1 MSDKIK
7 LRVIRRTD
15 FGKGAAR
22 QARRAGMIPAV
33 VYGHGADPIHLL
45 LPARET
51 TLAVRNPNALLTV
64 VNEAGEEHM
73 VLPKDI
79 QRHPLKQ
86 TVEHLDLI
94 EVRRGEKVVVDVP
107 VEVEGEVSTEVDTT
121 YVLDY
126 PTVPL
131 EAEATHLPESVTISI
146 EGRGPGEHV
155 YATDVQLPAG
165 TVLQLED
172 EIVIA
177 TVSEVVEQD
186 LGDTS
191 TQEEQAAEGEE
202 TEAAVGAE
210 GEDSGEA
217 AESDAEGSED

>member
-1 MSDKIK
+1 MSDEFKIK
-7 LRVIRRTD
+7 VIRRTD

-45 LPARET
+45 LPAQET
-51 TLAVRNPNALLTV
+51 TLAVRNPNALMHV
-64 VNEAGEEHM
+64 VNEAGEDHM
-73 VLPKDI
+73 VLPKEI

-107 VEVEGEVSTEVDTT
+107 VHVEGELSTDVDTT

-126 PTVPL
+126 ATVPV

-165 TVLQLED
+165 VVLQVED
-172 EIVIA
+172 DIVIA

-191 TQEEQAAEGEE
+191 DQEAQAAEGEE
-202 TEAAVGAE
+202 TEAAE
-210 GEDSGEA
+210 GEGSGEA

>member
-1 MSDKIK
+1 MSDQLKIK
-7 LRVIRRTD
+7 VIRRTD

-45 LPARET
+45 LPAQET

-94 EVRRGEKVVVDVP
+94 EVRRGEKVVVEVP
-107 VEVEGEVSTEVDTT
+107 VEVEGELSTEVDTT

-126 PTVPL
+126 ATVPV
-131 EAEATHLPESVTISI
+131 EAEATHLPESVTISV

-165 TVLQLED
+165 AVLQLED

-191 TQEEQAAEGEE
+191 TQEEQAAEGDE
-202 TEAAVGAE
+202 
-210 GEDSGEA
+210 SGEA

>member
-7 LRVIRRTD
+7 IKVTRRTD

-22 QARRAGMIPAV
+22 QARRAGQIPAV

-64 VNEAGEEHM
+64 VSEAGEEHM

-79 QRHPLKQ
+79 QRHALKD

-94 EVRRGEKVVVDVP
+94 EVRRGEKVVVDVT
-107 VEVEGEVSTEVDTT
+107 VHVEGEVAQGNE

-126 PTVPL
+126 PTVPV
-131 EAEATHLPESVTISI
+131 EAEATHLPESVSISV
-146 EGRGPGEHV
+146 EGRAAGEHA
-155 YATDVQLPAG
+155 YATDVQVPAG
-165 TVLQLED
+165 SVLQLDD

-186 LGDTS
+186 LGDES
-191 TQEEQAAEGEE
+191 VQEEQAAEGGESAE
-202 TEAAVGAE
+202 GAE
-210 GEDSGEA
+210 GESEGGEP
-217 AESDAEGSED
+217 AEGDAEKSED

>member
-7 LRVIRRTD
+7 VTRRTD

-22 QARRAGMIPAV
+22 QARRAGLIPAV
-33 VYGHGADPIHLL
+33 VYGHGQDPIHLL
-45 LPARET
+45 LPAQET

-79 QRHPLKQ
+79 QRHALKD

-94 EVRRGEKVVVDVP
+94 EVRRGEKVVVDVT
-107 VEVEGEVSTEVDTT
+107 VHVEGEVAKGNE
-121 YVLDY
+121 YVLDHV
-126 PTVPL
+126 TVPV
-131 EAEATHLPESVTISI
+131 EAEATHLPESVTISV
-146 EGRGPGEHV
+146 EGREAGEHV
-155 YATDVQLPAG
+155 YATDVQVPAG
-165 TVLQLED
+165 TTLQLED

-186 LGDTS
+186 LGDES
-191 TQEEQAAEGEE
+191 VQEEQAAEGE
-202 TEAAVGAE
+202 AAE
-210 GEDSGEA
+210 GESAEGE
-217 AESDAEGSED
+217 SEGSED

>member
-1 MSDKIK
+1 MSDKTILK
-7 LRVIRRTD
+7 ATQRTE

-22 QARRAGMIPAV
+22 QARRAGQIPAV
-33 VYGHGADPIHLL
+33 VYGHGQEPVHLL

-64 VNEAGEEHM
+64 MDESGEERL

-79 QRHPLKQ
+79 QRDALKQ
-86 TVEHLDLI
+86 TVDHLDLI

-107 VEVEGEVSTEVDTT
+107 VHVEGEVAPGHE

-126 PTVPL
+126 ATVPL
-131 EAEATHLPESVTISI
+131 EADATDLPESVTISV
-146 EGRGPGEHV
+146 EGREAGDHV
-155 YATDVQLPAG
+155 YAPNVTLPAG
-165 TVLQLED
+165 TTLQLDD

-186 LGDTS
+186 LGDES
-191 TQEEQAAEGEE
+191 VQEEQAAEGE
-202 TEAAVGAE
+202 
-210 GEDSGEA
+210 SS
-217 AESDAEGSED
+217 ESTEGSEA

>member
-7 LRVIRRTD
+7 VTRRTD

-22 QARRAGMIPAV
+22 QARRAGLIPAV
-33 VYGHGADPIHLL
+33 VYGHGQEPVHLL
-45 LPARET
+45 LPAQET

-79 QRHPLKQ
+79 QRHAIKD

-94 EVRRGEKVVVDVP
+94 EVRRGEKVI
-107 VEVEGEVSTEVDTT
+107 VEVTVHVEGEVAQGND
-121 YVLDY
+121 YVLDHV
-126 PTVPL
+126 TVPV
-131 EAEATHLPESVTISI
+131 EAEATHLPESVTISV
-146 EGRGPGEHV
+146 EGREAGEHV
-155 YATDVQLPAG
+155 YATDVQVPAG
-165 TVLQLED
+165 TTLQLED

-186 LGDTS
+186 LGDES
-191 TQEEQAAEGEE
+191 VQEEQAAEGES
-202 TEAAVGAE
+202 AE
-210 GEDSGEA
+210 GES
-217 AESDAEGSED
+217 EGSED

>member
-7 LRVIRRTD
+7 VTRRTD

-22 QARRAGMIPAV
+22 QARRAGLIPAV
-33 VYGHGADPIHLL
+33 VYGHGQDPIHLL
-45 LPARET
+45 LPAQET

-79 QRHPLKQ
+79 QRHALKD

-94 EVRRGEKVVVDVP
+94 EVRRGEKVVVDVT
-107 VEVEGEVSTEVDTT
+107 VHVEGEVAQGNE
-121 YVLDY
+121 YVLDHV
-126 PTVPL
+126 TVPV
-131 EAEATHLPESVTISI
+131 EAEATHLPESVTISVK
-146 EGRGPGEHV
+146 GREAGEHV
-155 YATDVQLPAG
+155 YATDVQVPAG
-165 TVLQLED
+165 TTLQLED

-186 LGDTS
+186 LGDES
-191 TQEEQAAEGEE
+191 VQEEQAAEGEE
-202 TEAAVGAE
+202 SAE
-210 GEDSGEA
+210 GEA
-217 AESDAEGSED
+217 AEGESEGSED

>member
-1 MSDKIK
+1 MSDQLKIK
-7 LRVIRRTD
+7 VIRRTD

-45 LPARET
+45 LPAQET
-51 TLAVRNPNALLTV
+51 TLAVRNPNALLHV
-64 VNEAGEEHM
+64 VNEAGEDHM

-94 EVRRGEKVVVDVP
+94 EVRRGEKVVVEVP
-107 VEVEGEVSTEVDTT
+107 VEVEGELSTEVDTT

-126 PTVPL
+126 ATVPV
-131 EAEATHLPESVTISI
+131 EAEATHLPESVTISV

-165 TVLQLED
+165 AVLQLED

-191 TQEEQAAEGEE
+191 TQEEQAAEGDE
-202 TEAAVGAE
+202 
-210 GEDSGEA
+210 SGEA

>member
-1 MSDKIK
+1 MSDEFKIK
-7 LRVIRRTD
+7 VIRRTD

-45 LPARET
+45 LPAQET

-64 VNEAGEEHM
+64 VNEAGEEHL

-79 QRHPLKQ
+79 QRHALKD

-94 EVRRGEKVVVDVP
+94 EVRRGEKVVVDVT
-107 VEVEGEVSTEVDTT
+107 VHVEGEVAKGND
-121 YVLDY
+121 YVLDHV
-126 PTVPL
+126 TVPV
-131 EAEATHLPESVTISI
+131 EAEATHLPESVTISV
-146 EGRGPGEHV
+146 EGREAGEHV
-155 YATDVQLPAG
+155 YATDVQVPAG
-165 TVLQLED
+165 TTLQLED

-186 LGDTS
+186 LGDES
-191 TQEEQAAEGEE
+191 VQEEQAAEGEE
-202 TEAAVGAE
+202 SAE
-210 GEDSGEA
+210 GETAEGE
-217 AESDAEGSED
+217 SEGSED

>member
-1 MSDKIK
+1 MSDQLKIK
-7 LRVIRRTD
+7 VIRRTD

-45 LPARET
+45 LPAQET
-51 TLAVRNPNALLTV
+51 TLAVRNPNALLHV
-64 VNEAGEEHM
+64 VNEAGEDHM

-107 VEVEGEVSTEVDTT
+107 VEVEGELSTEVDTT

-131 EAEATHLPESVTISI
+131 EAEATHLPESVTISV

-165 TVLQLED
+165 AVLQLED

-191 TQEEQAAEGEE
+191 TQEEQAAEGDE
-202 TEAAVGAE
+202 
-210 GEDSGEA
+210 SGEA